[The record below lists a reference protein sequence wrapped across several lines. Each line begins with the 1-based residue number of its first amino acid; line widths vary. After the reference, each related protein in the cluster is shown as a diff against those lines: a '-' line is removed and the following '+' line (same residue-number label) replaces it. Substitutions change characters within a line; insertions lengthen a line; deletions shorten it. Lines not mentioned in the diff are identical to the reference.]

1 MKVIL
6 KKPLITEKTS
16 ALNEKGVYVFHV
28 DVDANKL
35 EIKEAVQ
42 RMYPTISVVTVR
54 TATIL
59 GKPKFRNTK
68 KGMSKGR
75 TSTTKKAFVQ
85 LAEGDM
91 IDFYEGTTK

>member
-1 MKVIL
+1 MKQIL
-6 KKPLITEKTS
+6 KRPHITEKTS
-16 ALNEKGVYVFHV
+16 ALNEKGVYVFLV
-28 DVDANKL
+28 DVEANKL

-42 RMYPTISVVTVR
+42 KMYPTVSVVTVR
-54 TATIL
+54 TATTL
-59 GKPKFRNTK
+59 GKPKYRNTK

-91 IDFYEGTTK
+91 IDFFEGTTK